1 MRHADLENHQSK
13 RAAFAWYL
21 QSSSSF
27 TLKLGTMRL
36 LLYLF
41 FLMMVKPLRS
51 FNVDT
56 GKTWIT
62 PHTASLLWPTVL
74 QHSDGNTTMILATSS
89 ADKGLG
95 RLRKC
100 TVLQEEIQ
108 CQEIP
113 LRGKIKGSKN
123 IQDGGIAIDRNSD
136 WILACL
142 QKKHR
147 RAFTTTEDMNGV
159 CTLLTTDLR
168 STAFLNLTKMVET
181 KLNTIQSKNSR
192 DKITDTSSSVSTD
205 HISSA
210 CGELFGSAE
219 NNHMCKELG
228 TEIAVILGGSENTK
242 PDDFQN
248 AKISVLNMMKSMW
261 QKCSKIR
268 FAVVQYGAQIQTELS
283 LQESCNRLTA
293 FFKVRNIKQQSSRTD
308 IAATLQHVLDKVFDE
323 SRDSSQT
330 GDKIIIVLASG
341 QVFLENHR
349 LRNVMNSLEMAMVKL
364 YAPGIGEFTSNQWV
378 PEELRKVV
386 SDWFVQS
393 TYEDFDS
400 FLSELERET
409 LSDSAENIPTEAP
422 EHRNTNDN
430 GDSKLPSQM
439 EEDEEEEENDLP
451 SGTEIA
457 FILDGSGS
465 IEPADFERAK
475 AFIHKM
481 MKTLYEKCFECNFAV
496 VQYGFEIRTEFD
508 LRENWDPR
516 ATLQKVL
523 DIVQV
528 CNVTKTAS
536 AMQHVLDSIFTES
549 HGSHKDAAKVMIVL
563 TDGEILLDEMN
574 LTTVINSPKMA
585 GIERYAI
592 GVGGAFE
599 KPKALNELR
608 LIASGPGDTNVF
620 QVTNY
625 SALDGLLSTLQ
636 QSIIG
641 IEGTQGDALEYE
653 LAQAGFSVQIL
664 DKQVLMFGAVG
675 AFDWSG
681 GILLYDLATKTAVF
695 LNESKEEA
703 KKAKYSYLGYSV
715 AVVRTEYGPLYV
727 AGAPRHSMK
736 GKVLVFQDGRLK
748 QTLQGEQVGSYFGS
762 ELCPVDVNHDGVTD
776 LLLVGAPFYH
786 IQGEEGRV
794 YVYRLET
801 ETGSFT
807 RKGHLNVQV
816 TSPFARFGFTVASI
830 GDINGDGYE
839 DIAVGAPLEDQL
851 SISSSFG
858 SIYIFNGDKDKI
870 KTSFSQRVKAS
881 EISSGLRYFG
891 QSIDGGFDLT
901 NDGLQDITVGSLENV
916 VVLRSRPV
924 VHFLTSMRFNPE
936 RILIFQNN
944 SIVTAKLCFDT
955 ISALPV
961 SQQVFAQLYI
971 LYTVDLDVK
980 MSKTRVQFED
990 QNTTT
995 SGKLLVSKHT
1005 CSELQLYT
1013 LPCDFDCFSSVFL
1026 RVKHELHMEN
1036 DNMEFAVP
1044 VLDRYKPSEM
1054 HFQLP
1059 YKKDCNK
1066 TICAAHL
1073 TLTSQIQKEVAVGH
1087 TKEVTMNVSL
1097 TNSGDDSYMTT
1108 MVLNYPKNLHFKKV
1122 TVEPSSPAIHCGQP
1136 IPLTPVVLSCNCRI
1150 GHPVFKKTTANFS
1163 VIWQLDESIF
1173 QNKSAITVNITNINE
1188 NSTVLTEEHILDVR
1202 YAFTAVL
1209 TKPVSLMYV
1218 NVSEG
1223 LLENKEFKFNI
1234 NGENRFNATIK
1245 LQIWV
1250 PISIQG
1256 HNIITIKNAS
1266 GTQETTECG
1275 VSPEPV
1281 PDLREYSGG
1290 TEPEGVRD
1298 VRYQCVRCSI
1308 RTDGDNIT
1316 VTAELSLNNPYQ
1328 FLKSRT
1334 VLLVPGEI
1342 TFNRELYL
1350 GLKEENHRAE
1360 ITLVFLKDEVF
1371 DPLPTVIGSCVGGL
1385 VLLAFIILLLWK
1397 CGFFK
1402 RNYKT
1407 MMEQEETS

>member
-1 MRHADLENHQSK
+1 MLRAWSEDHKELET
-13 RAAFAWYL
+13 AVF
-21 QSSSSF
+21 
-27 TLKLGTMRL
+27 RL
-36 LLYLF
+36 SGL
-41 FLMMVKPLRS
+41 
-51 FNVDT
+51 
-56 GKTWIT
+56 
-62 PHTASLLWPTVL
+62 
-74 QHSDGNTTMILATSS
+74 ILATSS
-89 ADKGLG
+89 VDKGLG

-123 IQDGGIAIDRNSD
+123 IQDGGITIDRNSD

-147 RAFTTTEDMNGV
+147 RAFTTTEDLNGV
-159 CTLLTTDLR
+159 CTLLTADLR
-168 STAFLNLTKMVET
+168 STAFLNLTKIVET
-181 KLNTIQSKNSR
+181 KLNSIQSKSSR
-192 DKITDTSSSVSTD
+192 DEITDTSSSVCTD
-205 HISSA
+205 DTSSA
-210 CGELFGSAE
+210 CGELFGSTW
-219 NNHMCKELG
+219 NNRLCKEVG

-242 PDDFQN
+242 PDGFEN
-248 AKISVLNMMKSMW
+248 VKTSILNMMKSMW

-268 FAVVQYGAQIQTELS
+268 FAVVQYGAEIQTELS
-283 LQESCNRLTA
+283 LQESCDRLTA
-293 FFKVRNIKQQSSRTD
+293 FFKVRNIKQQSSRAD

-323 SRDSSQT
+323 SRDCSQT
-330 GDKIIIVLASG
+330 GHKIIIVMASG

-349 LRNVMNSLEMAMVKL
+349 LRNVMNSLEVAMVKL
-364 YAPGIGEFTSNQWV
+364 YAPGIGEFVSNQWV
-378 PEELRKVV
+378 PEELQKVG
-386 SDWFVQS
+386 SDWFVLS

-400 FLSELERET
+400 FLSELERES
-409 LSDSAENIPTEAP
+409 LSDSAENIPAEAP
-422 EHRNTNDN
+422 EHRNTNDS
-430 GDSKLPSQM
+430 GDNKLPSWM
-439 EEDEEEEENDLP
+439 EEDEEEEEENG

-465 IEPADFERAK
+465 IEPEDFERAK

-481 MKTLYEKCFECNFAV
+481 MKTLYEKCFECDFAV

-508 LRENWDPR
+508 LRENWDPH

-549 HGSHKDAAKVMIVL
+549 HGSRKDAAKVMIVL

-592 GVGGAFE
+592 GVGDAFK

-608 LIASGPGDTNVF
+608 LIASGPDDTNVF

-653 LAQAGFSVQIL
+653 LAQAGFNVQIL

-727 AGAPRHSMK
+727 AGAPRHSMR

-762 ELCPVDVNHDGVTD
+762 ELCPLDVNRDGMTD

-786 IQGEEGRV
+786 IRGEEGRV

-807 RKGHLNVQV
+807 MKGHLNVQV

-851 SISSSFG
+851 SNSSSFG
-858 SIYIFNGDKDKI
+858 SIYIFNGDKDRI
-870 KTSFSQRVKAS
+870 KSSFSQRVKAS
-881 EISSGLRYFG
+881 EISSGLQYFG
-891 QSIDGGFDLT
+891 QSIDGGFDFT
-901 NDGLQDITVGSLENV
+901 NDGLRDITVGSLENV
-916 VVLRSRPV
+916 IVLRSRPV

-944 SIVTAKLCFDT
+944 SIVRAKLCFDT

-961 SQQVFAQLYI
+961 SQQVFSQLYI
-971 LYTVDLDVK
+971 LYMVDLDVK
-980 MSKTRVQFED
+980 MAKRRVQFED
-990 QNTTT
+990 QNTTR
-995 SGKLLVSKHT
+995 SGKLLVSKHM

-1026 RVKHELHMEN
+1026 RVKHKLYKKN

-1054 HFQLP
+1054 HFKLP
-1059 YKKDCNK
+1059 YKQDCNNK
-1066 TICAAHL
+1066 TICTAHL
-1073 TLTSQIQKEVAVGH
+1073 TLTSQIQKELVVGH

-1097 TNSGDDSYMTT
+1097 TNTGDDSYMTT

-1136 IPLTPVVLSCNCRI
+1136 IPLTSAVLSCNCRI
-1150 GHPVFKKTTANFS
+1150 GHPVFKKTTAKFS
-1163 VIWQLDESIF
+1163 VIWQLDESVF
-1173 QNKSAITVNITNINE
+1173 QNKSAITVNIT
-1188 NSTVLTEEHILDVR
+1188 
-1202 YAFTAVL
+1202 
-1209 TKPVSLMYV
+1209 KPVALMYV

-1256 HNIITIKNAS
+1256 HNVITVKNAS
-1266 GTQETTECG
+1266 GTQGGPWRRRRLRRAAPRGDGEGEGEARTAGPGGRFSFSAAAPPRRVRRRQGRAGRLPSGCRRRLLGGEKSG
-1275 VSPEPV
+1275 SSEGAEKALEPAEAV
-1281 PDLREYSGG
+1281 L
-1290 TEPEGVRD
+1290 EP
-1298 VRYQCVRCSI
+1298 
-1308 RTDGDNIT
+1308 
-1316 VTAELSLNNPYQ
+1316 AE
-1328 FLKSRT
+1328 FLKSKT
-1334 VLLVPGEI
+1334 VLLVPGKI
-1342 TFNRELYL
+1342 TFNRQLYV
-1350 GLKEENHRAE
+1350 GLTEENHNAE
-1360 ITLVFLKDEVF
+1360 ITLVLLKKEVF
-1371 DPLPTVIGSCVGGL
+1371 YHLPVIIGSCAGGL
-1385 VLLAFIILLLWK
+1385 LLLAFIILLLWK

-1407 MMEQEETS
+1407 MMEQEDTS

>member
-1 MRHADLENHQSK
+1 ML
-13 RAAFAWYL
+13 
-21 QSSSSF
+21 
-27 TLKLGTMRL
+27 
-36 LLYLF
+36 
-41 FLMMVKPLRS
+41 
-51 FNVDT
+51 
-56 GKTWIT
+56 
-62 PHTASLLWPTVL
+62 
-74 QHSDGNTTMILATSS
+74 
-89 ADKGLG
+89 
-95 RLRKC
+95 
-100 TVLQEEIQ
+100 
-108 CQEIP
+108 
-113 LRGKIKGSKN
+113 
-123 IQDGGIAIDRNSD
+123 
-136 WILACL
+136 
-142 QKKHR
+142 
-147 RAFTTTEDMNGV
+147 
-159 CTLLTTDLR
+159 
-168 STAFLNLTKMVET
+168 
-181 KLNTIQSKNSR
+181 
-192 DKITDTSSSVSTD
+192 
-205 HISSA
+205 
-210 CGELFGSAE
+210 
-219 NNHMCKELG
+219 
-228 TEIAVILGGSENTK
+228 
-242 PDDFQN
+242 
-248 AKISVLNMMKSMW
+248 
-261 QKCSKIR
+261 IR
-268 FAVVQYGAQIQTELS
+268 FAVVQYGTQIQTELS
-283 LQESCNRLTA
+283 LQESCNRLAA
-293 FFKVRNIKQQSSRTD
+293 FFKVQNIKQQSPRTD
-308 IAATLQHVLDKVFDE
+308 IAATLQHVLDKVFD
-323 SRDSSQT
+323 SHDSSRT
-330 GDKIIIVLASG
+330 DDKIIIVMASG

-364 YAPGIGEFTSNQWV
+364 YAPGIGEFISNQWV
-378 PEELRKVV
+378 PEELQKVR
-386 SDWFVQS
+386 SDWFVLS

-400 FLSELERET
+400 FLSDLERET

-422 EHRNTNDN
+422 EHRNTNDS
-430 GDSKLPSQM
+430 GDSKLPSWI
-439 EEDEEEEENDLP
+439 EEDKEEEEENGLP

-465 IEPADFERAK
+465 IEPEDFERAK

-481 MKTLYEKCFECNFAV
+481 MKTLYEKCFECDFAV

-528 CNVTKTAS
+528 CSVTKTAS

-549 HGSHKDAAKVMIVL
+549 HGSRKDAAKVMIVL

-585 GIERYAI
+585 GIKRYAI
-592 GVGGAFE
+592 GVGDAF
-599 KPKALNELR
+599 KKSKALNELQ
-608 LIASGPGDTNVF
+608 LIASGPDDTNVF

-636 QSIIG
+636 QNIIG
-641 IEGTQGDALEYE
+641 IEGIQGDALEYE
-653 LAQAGFSVQIL
+653 LAQAGFNVQIL

-715 AVVRTEYGPLYV
+715 AVVHTEYGPLYV
-727 AGAPRHSMK
+727 AGAPRHSMR
-736 GKVLVFQDGRLK
+736 GKVLVFQDNRLK

-762 ELCPVDVNHDGVTD
+762 ELCPLDVNHDGVTD

-786 IQGEEGRV
+786 IRGEEGRV

-801 ETGSFT
+801 ESGSFT
-807 RKGHLNVQV
+807 LKGHLNVQG

-851 SISSSFG
+851 SNSSAFG

-870 KTSFSQRVKAS
+870 KSSFSQRVKAS
-881 EISSGLRYFG
+881 EISSGLQYFG
-891 QSIDGGFDLT
+891 QSIDGGFDFT
-901 NDGLQDITVGSLENV
+901 NDGLPDITVGSLENV
-916 VVLRSRPV
+916 IVLRSRPV

-936 RILIFQNN
+936 RILILQNN

-961 SQQVFAQLYI
+961 SQQVFSQLYI

-980 MSKTRVQFED
+980 MAKRRVQFED

-995 SGKLLVSKHT
+995 SGKLLVSKHM

-1026 RVKHELHMEN
+1026 RVKHELYKKN
-1036 DNMEFAVP
+1036 DNIEFAVP
-1044 VLDRYKPSEM
+1044 VLDRYQPSEM

-1066 TICAAHL
+1066 TICTAHL
-1073 TLTSQIQKEVAVGH
+1073 TLTTQIQKELVVGH

-1097 TNSGDDSYMTT
+1097 TNSGDDSYMTA

-1122 TVEPSSPAIHCGQP
+1122 TVEPSSPAIHCSQP
-1136 IPLTPVVLSCNCRI
+1136 IPLTSVVLSCNCRI
-1150 GHPVFKKTTANFS
+1150 GHPVFKTTTAKFS
-1163 VIWQLDESIF
+1163 VIWQLDESLF
-1173 QNKSAITVNITNINE
+1173 QNNSAITINITNINE
-1188 NSTVLTEEHILDVR
+1188 NSTILTEEHVLDVR

-1218 NVSEG
+1218 NVSKG
-1223 LLENKEFKFNI
+1223 LLENKEFRFNI

-1256 HNIITIKNAS
+1256 HNIITVKNAS
-1266 GTQETTECG
+1266 GTQEATECE
-1275 VSPEPV
+1275 VSDEAV

-1290 TEPEGVRD
+1290 TELEGVRD
-1298 VRYQCVRCSI
+1298 VRYQYVGCSVH
-1308 RTDGDNIT
+1308 TDGDNIT
-1316 VTAELSLNNPYQ
+1316 VTAELSLNNSHQ

-1334 VLLVPGEI
+1334 VLLVHGKI

-1350 GLKEENHRAE
+1350 GLKEENHNAE
-1360 ITLVFLKDEVF
+1360 ITLVLLKDEVF
-1371 DPLPTVIGSCVGGL
+1371 HPLPVIIGSCVGGL
-1385 VLLAFIILLLWK
+1385 LLLAFIILLLWK

-1407 MMEQEETS
+1407 MMEQEDTS

>member
-1 MRHADLENHQSK
+1 MSLVYALKPQLGNPQQSHFVSASTMRHADLEAHQRK
-13 RAAFAWYL
+13 TAAFSWYL
-21 QSSSSF
+21 QSSSFLHLKAGNNEMAPVS
-27 TLKLGTMRL
+27 TL
-36 LLYLF
+36 
-41 FLMMVKPLRS
+41 P
-51 FNVDT
+51 NE
-56 GKTWIT
+56 
-62 PHTASLLWPTVL
+62 
-74 QHSDGNTTMILATSS
+74 ILATSS
-89 ADKGLG
+89 SDKGLG

-113 LRGKIKGSKN
+113 LRGRIKGSRN
-123 IQDGGIAIDRNSD
+123 VQDGGIAIDSNSD

-159 CTLLTTDLR
+159 CTLLTTNLR
-168 STAFLNLTKMVET
+168 SSAFLNLTKMVET
-181 KLNTIQSKNSR
+181 KLTSIPSKNSR
-192 DKITDTSSSVSTD
+192 EKITDTSSSVSTD
-205 HISSA
+205 TTSA
-210 CGELFGSAE
+210 CGELFGSVG

-228 TEIAVILGGSENTK
+228 AEIAVILGGSENTE

-248 AKISVLNMMKSMW
+248 AKTSVLNMMKSMW

-283 LQESCNRLTA
+283 LRESCDRLTA

-330 GDKIIIVLASG
+330 GDKIIIVMASG
-341 QVFLENHR
+341 QAFLENHR
-349 LRNVMNSLEMAMVKL
+349 LRNVINSLKVAMVKL
-364 YAPGIGEFTSNQWV
+364 YAPGIGEFISNQWV
-378 PEELRKVV
+378 PEELQEVG
-386 SDWFVQS
+386 SDWFVLS

-400 FLSELERET
+400 FLAELERGT
-409 LSDSAENIPTEAP
+409 LSDSAENIPAEAP
-422 EHRNTNDN
+422 EHRNTNDR
-430 GDSKLPSQM
+430 GDGKLPSWM
-439 EEDEEEEENDLP
+439 EEDKEEEEENGLP
-451 SGTEIA
+451 SGREIA

-465 IEPADFERAK
+465 IEPEDFERAK

-481 MKTLYEKCFECNFAV
+481 MKTLYQKCFECNFAV

-523 DIVQV
+523 DIAQV

-536 AMQHVLDSIFTES
+536 AMQHVLDSIFSES
-549 HGSHKDAAKVMIVL
+549 HGSRKDAAKVMIVL

-592 GVGGAFE
+592 GVGDAFK

-608 LIASGPGDTNVF
+608 LIASGPDDTNVF

-636 QSIIG
+636 QSISG
-641 IEGTQGDALEYE
+641 IEGTQGDAMEYE

-664 DKQVLMFGAVG
+664 DKQVLMLGAVG

-703 KKAKYSYLGYSV
+703 QKAKYSYLGYSV

-727 AGAPRHSMK
+727 AGAPRHSMS
-736 GKVLVFQDGRLK
+736 GKVLVFQDRHLK

-762 ELCPVDVNHDGVTD
+762 VLCPVDVNHDGVTD

-786 IQGEEGRV
+786 IRGEEGRV
-794 YVYRLET
+794 YIYRLET

-807 RKGHLNVQV
+807 MKGHLNVQV
-816 TSPFARFGFTVASI
+816 TSPLARFGFTVASI

-839 DIAVGAPLEDQL
+839 DVAVGAPLEDRI
-851 SISSSFG
+851 SNSSSFG
-858 SIYIFNGDKDKI
+858 SIYIFNGDKDEI
-870 KTSFSQRVKAS
+870 RSTFSQRVKAS
-881 EISSGLRYFG
+881 EISPGLQYFG
-891 QSIDGGFDLT
+891 QSIGGGFDFT
-901 NDGLQDITVGSLENV
+901 NDGLQDITVGSLQNV

-924 VHFLTSMRFNPE
+924 VHFLTSMKFAPE

-961 SQQVFAQLYI
+961 SQQVFSQLYI

-980 MSKTRVQFED
+980 MAKRRVQFED
-990 QNTTT
+990 GNTTT
-995 SGKLLVSKHT
+995 SGKLLVSKRV
-1005 CSELQLYT
+1005 CAELQLYV
-1013 LPCDFDCFSSVFL
+1013 LPCAYDCFSSVFL
-1026 RVKHELHMEN
+1026 RVKHELYKKN
-1036 DNMEFAVP
+1036 DNTEFAVP

-1054 HFQLP
+1054 HFELP

-1066 TICAAHL
+1066 TICTADL
-1073 TLTSQIQKEVAVGH
+1073 TLMSQIQKELVVGH
-1087 TKEVTMNVSL
+1087 TKEVTMNVAL

-1108 MVLNYPKNLHFKKV
+1108 MTLSYPKNLHFKKV
-1122 TVEPSSPAIHCGQP
+1122 TVEPSSPAIHCGEP
-1136 IPLTPVVLSCNCRI
+1136 IPLTSVVLSCNCRI
-1150 GHPVFKKTTANFS
+1150 GHPVFKRTTAKFS

-1173 QNKSAITVNITNINE
+1173 QNNSAVTINITNINE
-1188 NSTVLTEEHILDVR
+1188 NSTILTEEHVLDVR

-1223 LLENKEFKFNI
+1223 LLQNKEFKFNV
-1234 NGENRFNATIK
+1234 NGKNRFNATIE
-1245 LQIWV
+1245 LEICV
-1250 PISIQG
+1250 PIRIQG
-1256 HNIITIKNAS
+1256 HNIITVKNAS

-1275 VSPEPV
+1275 VGGEGVPE
-1281 PDLREYSGG
+1281 LREHSGG

-1298 VRYQCVRCSI
+1298 VEYQCVHCSL
-1308 RTDGDNIT
+1308 RTDGDDVT
-1316 VTAELSLNNPYQ
+1316 VTAELSLSHSYQ
-1328 FLKSRT
+1328 FFKSRT
-1334 VLLVPGEI
+1334 VLPVPGKI

-1350 GLKEENHRAE
+1350 GLKEENHNAE
-1360 ITLVFLKDEVF
+1360 ITLVFLKDEVVN
-1371 DPLPTVIGSCVGGL
+1371 PLPAILGSCVAGL
-1385 VLLAFIILLLWK
+1385 LLLALIILLLWK

-1402 RNYKT
+1402 RKYKI
-1407 MMEQEETS
+1407 MMAQEDTS